1 MNTEHNFAHCYWV
14 KIIVLIYSVYI
25 YFENT
30 YGPSSIIA
38 KYWRYSAGRY
48 TPIWNHCNLF
58 TYFIASTVNML
69 LQKSD
74 LMKMYELNPQIEARS
89 DSLILASAALRRG
102 TTNYGED
109 WCRLVLL

>member
-38 KYWRYSAGRY
+38 KY
-48 TPIWNHCNLF
+48 
-58 TYFIASTVNML
+58 
-69 LQKSD
+69 
-74 LMKMYELNPQIEARS
+74 
-89 DSLILASAALRRG
+89 
-102 TTNYGED
+102 
-109 WCRLVLL
+109 